1 MEEGSLLKVC
11 LEENLVP
18 VDSVKL
24 HESLS
29 RWNIDKSGVV
39 IQSDSTDSFRIPEQL
54 IHIVIPDNLIM
65 ISLSS

>member
-1 MEEGSLLKVC
+1 MENPDTVKVDQKMEEGSLLKVC

-29 RWNIDKSGVV
+29 RWNIDKSGLDGKSV
-39 IQSDSTDSFRIPEQL
+39 
-54 IHIVIPDNLIM
+54 
-65 ISLSS
+65 